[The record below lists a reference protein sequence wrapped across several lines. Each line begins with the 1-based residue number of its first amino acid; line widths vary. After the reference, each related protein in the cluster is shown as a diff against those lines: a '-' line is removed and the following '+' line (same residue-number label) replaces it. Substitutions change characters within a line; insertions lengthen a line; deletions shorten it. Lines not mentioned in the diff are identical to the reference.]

1 MRFSLLS
8 KFEVD
13 NERND
18 MIMEL
23 HEPLI
28 DQGKDSSWNE
38 LHGYMSFLLQRQLK
52 K

>member
-1 MRFSLLS
+1 M
-8 KFEVD
+8 D

-18 MIMEL
+18 MIIEF

-28 DQGKDSSWNE
+28 NQGRYSSWNE
-38 LHGYMSFLLQRQLK
+38 LHGYMSFLLQRQQK